1 LFCSREFVQNGVSLE
16 NKSKINVLGQNVQ
29 SRANNLLK
37 MFSNKDG
44 TLSRLNSL
52 QIRKNIK

>member
-1 LFCSREFVQNGVSLE
+1 VQNGVSLE